1 MTQNHSGFDLHK
13 FSGFEI
19 HATQLQCRKAVVA
32 GIWYNGWHKERKYM
46 SKRMIDKID
55 YAVFCVNEF
64 ARSNSLSYRDAFDY
78 LDKYQAIDYI
88 TDFYVEN
95 SQQPM
100 SLMLQDMA
108 ECCRSRG
115 GTLV

>member
-1 MTQNHSGFDLHK
+1 
-13 FSGFEI
+13 
-19 HATQLQCRKAVVA
+19 
-32 GIWYNGWHKERKYM
+32 M
-46 SKRMIDKID
+46 SKSVIDKID
-55 YAVFCVNEF
+55 DTVYCVNEF

-78 LDKYQAIDYI
+78 LDKYHAIDFI

>member
-1 MTQNHSGFDLHK
+1 M
-13 FSGFEI
+13 
-19 HATQLQCRKAVVA
+19 
-32 GIWYNGWHKERKYM
+32 WYNNGVKARNDM
-46 SKRMIDKID
+46 SKSMIDKID
-55 YAVFCVNEF
+55 YTVYCVNEF

-100 SLMLQDMA
+100 SLILQDMA
-108 ECCRSRG
+108 ECCRARG
-115 GTLV
+115 GALV

>member
-1 MTQNHSGFDLHK
+1 MSGNL
-13 FSGFEI
+13 
-19 HATQLQCRKAVVA
+19 
-32 GIWYNGWHKERKYM
+32 N
-46 SKRMIDKID
+46 DKID

-64 ARSNSLSYRDAFDY
+64 ARKNSLPYLMAFDY
-78 LDKYQAIDYI
+78 LDKYQAIDFI

-100 SLMLQDMA
+100 SLMLQDLV

>member
-1 MTQNHSGFDLHK
+1 
-13 FSGFEI
+13 
-19 HATQLQCRKAVVA
+19 
-32 GIWYNGWHKERKYM
+32 M
-46 SKRMIDKID
+46 SKSLTDRID
-55 YAVFCVNEF
+55 YAVYCVNEF
-64 ARSNSLSYRDAFDY
+64 ARYHSLSYRDAFDY
-78 LDKYQAIDYI
+78 LDRYQAIDYI

-100 SLMLQDMA
+100 GLMLQDMA

>member
-1 MTQNHSGFDLHK
+1 
-13 FSGFEI
+13 
-19 HATQLQCRKAVVA
+19 
-32 GIWYNGWHKERKYM
+32 M
-46 SKRMIDKID
+46 SQSMADKID
-55 YAVFCVNEF
+55 YTVFCVNEF
-64 ARSNSLSYRDAFDY
+64 ARAHALPYLEAFNY
-78 LDKYQAIDYI
+78 LDKFQAIDFI

>member
-1 MTQNHSGFDLHK
+1 MTA
-13 FSGFEI
+13 
-19 HATQLQCRKAVVA
+19 ATHTHRHPLAELE
-32 GIWYNGWHKERKYM
+32 H
-46 SKRMIDKID
+46 
-55 YAVFCVNEF
+55 
-64 ARSNSLSYRDAFDY
+64 AFDY

-108 ECCRSRG
+108 ECCRSWG

>member
-1 MTQNHSGFDLHK
+1 MPKNL
-13 FSGFEI
+13 
-19 HATQLQCRKAVVA
+19 
-32 GIWYNGWHKERKYM
+32 M
-46 SKRMIDKID
+46 DKID
-55 YAVFCVNEF
+55 YTVFCVNEF
-64 ARSNSLSYRDAFDY
+64 VRNNSLSYRQAFDY

-100 SLMLQDMA
+100 TLMLQDLV

>member
-1 MTQNHSGFDLHK
+1 
-13 FSGFEI
+13 
-19 HATQLQCRKAVVA
+19 VA
-32 GIWYNGWHKERKYM
+32 NSLKDM
-46 SKRMIDKID
+46 SNNVIDKID
-55 YAVFCVNEF
+55 YTAFCKNEF
-64 ARSNSLSYRDAFDY
+64 ARSNSLSYHEAFDY

>member
-1 MTQNHSGFDLHK
+1 MAKDLSAK
-13 FSGFEI
+13 
-19 HATQLQCRKAVVA
+19 V
-32 GIWYNGWHKERKYM
+32 
-46 SKRMIDKID
+46 D

-64 ARSNSLSYRDAFDY
+64 ARKNSMPYLTAFNY

>member
-1 MTQNHSGFDLHK
+1 
-13 FSGFEI
+13 
-19 HATQLQCRKAVVA
+19 
-32 GIWYNGWHKERKYM
+32 M
-46 SKRMIDKID
+46 SKSLSDKID
-55 YAVFCVNEF
+55 YAVYCVNEF
-64 ARSNSLSYRDAFDY
+64 ARNNGLSYFQAFDY
-78 LDKYQAIDYI
+78 LDKHQAIDYI

-100 SLMLQDMA
+100 RLMLQDLA

>member
-1 MTQNHSGFDLHK
+1 
-13 FSGFEI
+13 
-19 HATQLQCRKAVVA
+19 
-32 GIWYNGWHKERKYM
+32 M
-46 SKRMIDKID
+46 SKSMIDKID
-55 YAVFCVNEF
+55 YTVFCVNEF

-78 LDKYQAIDYI
+78 LDKYHAIDYI
-88 TDFYVEN
+88 IDFYVEN

>member
-1 MTQNHSGFDLHK
+1 M
-13 FSGFEI
+13 
-19 HATQLQCRKAVVA
+19 
-32 GIWYNGWHKERKYM
+32 WYNNGVKARNDM
-46 SKRMIDKID
+46 SKSMIDKID
-55 YAVFCVNEF
+55 YTVYCVNEF
-64 ARSNSLSYRDAFDY
+64 ARSNSLS
-78 LDKYQAIDYI
+78 
-88 TDFYVEN
+88 DFYVEN

>member
-1 MTQNHSGFDLHK
+1 M
-13 FSGFEI
+13 
-19 HATQLQCRKAVVA
+19 RKLLSD
-32 GIWYNGWHKERKYM
+32 HRKEYM
-46 SKRMIDKID
+46 SKNLIDKID
-55 YAVFCVNEF
+55 YAVSCVNEF
-64 ARSNSLSYRDAFDY
+64 ARTNSLPYLTAFDY

-100 SLMLQDMA
+100 SLTLQDMA

>member
-1 MTQNHSGFDLHK
+1 
-13 FSGFEI
+13 
-19 HATQLQCRKAVVA
+19 
-32 GIWYNGWHKERKYM
+32 M
-46 SKRMIDKID
+46 SNKLADKID

-64 ARSNSLSYRDAFDY
+64 ARTNALSYREAFNY

-100 SLMLQDMA
+100 SLTLQDMA

>member
-1 MTQNHSGFDLHK
+1 MPKNL
-13 FSGFEI
+13 
-19 HATQLQCRKAVVA
+19 
-32 GIWYNGWHKERKYM
+32 
-46 SKRMIDKID
+46 IDKID
-55 YAVFCVNEF
+55 YTVFCVNEF
-64 ARSNSLSYRDAFDY
+64 ARTHSLPYRVAFDY
-78 LDKYQAIDYI
+78 LDKYYAIDYI

>member
-1 MTQNHSGFDLHK
+1 
-13 FSGFEI
+13 
-19 HATQLQCRKAVVA
+19 
-32 GIWYNGWHKERKYM
+32 M
-46 SKRMIDKID
+46 SKSQKDKID
-55 YAVFCVNEF
+55 YVVFCVNEF
-64 ARSNSLSYRDAFDY
+64 ARANSLPYLSAFNY

-100 SLMLQDMA
+100 SIMLQDMA

>member
-1 MTQNHSGFDLHK
+1 
-13 FSGFEI
+13 
-19 HATQLQCRKAVVA
+19 
-32 GIWYNGWHKERKYM
+32 M
-46 SKRMIDKID
+46 SKSLSDKID
-55 YAVFCVNEF
+55 YVVYCVNEF
-64 ARSNSLSYRDAFDY
+64 ARANSLSYLAAFDY

-88 TDFYVEN
+88 ADFYVEN

-100 SLMLQDMA
+100 SLTLQDMA

>member
-1 MTQNHSGFDLHK
+1 
-13 FSGFEI
+13 
-19 HATQLQCRKAVVA
+19 
-32 GIWYNGWHKERKYM
+32 M
-46 SKRMIDKID
+46 SKTQIDKID

-64 ARSNSLSYRDAFDY
+64 ARANALPYSVAFDY

-100 SLMLQDMA
+100 SLMLQDLA

-115 GTLV
+115 GTLA

>member
-1 MTQNHSGFDLHK
+1 
-13 FSGFEI
+13 
-19 HATQLQCRKAVVA
+19 
-32 GIWYNGWHKERKYM
+32 M
-46 SKRMIDKID
+46 SKSLMDKID
-55 YAVFCVNEF
+55 YTVFCVNEF
-64 ARSNSLSYRDAFDY
+64 ARANSLPYLVAFDY
-78 LDKYQAIDYI
+78 LDKYKGIDYI

>member
-1 MTQNHSGFDLHK
+1 
-13 FSGFEI
+13 
-19 HATQLQCRKAVVA
+19 
-32 GIWYNGWHKERKYM
+32 M
-46 SKRMIDKID
+46 SKSLMDKID
-55 YAVFCVNEF
+55 YTVFCVNEF
-64 ARSNSLSYRDAFDY
+64 ARANSFPYLVAFDY
-78 LDKYQAIDYI
+78 LDKYKGIDYI

>member
-1 MTQNHSGFDLHK
+1 
-13 FSGFEI
+13 
-19 HATQLQCRKAVVA
+19 
-32 GIWYNGWHKERKYM
+32 M
-46 SKRMIDKID
+46 SKNVIDKID
-55 YAVFCVNEF
+55 YTVFCVNEF
-64 ARSNSLSYRDAFDY
+64 ARANSLSYLEAFDY

-88 TDFYVEN
+88 TGFYVEN

-100 SLMLQDMA
+100 SLTLQDMA

>member
-1 MTQNHSGFDLHK
+1 
-13 FSGFEI
+13 
-19 HATQLQCRKAVVA
+19 
-32 GIWYNGWHKERKYM
+32 M
-46 SKRMIDKID
+46 SKNLLDKID
-55 YAVFCVNEF
+55 YTVFCVNEF
-64 ARSNSLSYRDAFDY
+64 ARAHSLPYRVAFDY
-78 LDKYQAIDYI
+78 LDRYDAIDYI

-108 ECCRSRG
+108 ECCRSHG